1 MKFYP
6 LQTFWGLFVLTIL
19 FLVWVFKG
27 MLLPFILG
35 GAIAYLLNPIVNK
48 ICSKGLK
55 RQTAVLSILG
65 GFFIFLLAILGI
77 ITPILV
83 REAAGFLSSAPL
95 YAQKIW
101 ELAEP
106 RFLWVQEQLGYSI
119 TTDQLQAVL
128 QDNIG
133 KALQIGKGV
142 LGGITTGGIAVVD
155 FLTTLLITPVA
166 AYFLMKEWPYVMA
179 WVQGIIPRGQIVTV
193 SMLGKQID
201 LKISGFVRGQITI
214 CLALGFAYAVALSI
228 AGLNYGFVIGLST
241 GILSIIPFVGSTL
254 GLVTSVVV
262 AFLQTG
268 GDLTFVA
275 IIACIFFA
283 GQFIEGN
290 FITPKLMGDSVGLH
304 PLWIIFALMAGGSL
318 MGLVGMF
325 LAVPL
330 AASIGV
336 LVNFAVSEYKKSPY
350 YQQND
355 KPSDPKE
362 QLVQNATSNT
372 INQSPSTPT

>member
-1 MKFYP
+1 MKLTP
-6 LQTFWGLFVLTIL
+6 LQTFWGCAVLIVL
-19 FLVWVFKG
+19 LLVWTFKTV
-27 MLLPFILG
+27 LLPFVLG
-35 GAIAYLLNPIVNK
+35 ATIAYLLNPFVNK
-48 ICSKGLK
+48 ICKKGFK
-55 RQTAVLSILG
+55 RPTAVLCILG
-65 GFFIFLLAILGI
+65 GFFLFVTVILAV
-77 ITPILV
+77 ITPILF
-83 REAAGFLSSAPL
+83 REATGFIESAPA
-95 YAQKIW
+95 YAQRVW

-106 RFLWVQEQLGYSI
+106 RIMWIQERLGYTITQEQI
-119 TTDQLQAVL
+119 QTVL
-128 QDNIG
+128 EDNVG

-142 LGGITTGGIAVVD
+142 LGGLTMGGIAIVD

-166 AYFLMKEWPYVMA
+166 AYFLMKEWPGIVS
-179 WVQGIIPRGQIVTV
+179 WVKGIIPRDHIATISV
-193 SMLGKQID
+193 LGKKID

-214 CLALGFAYAVALSI
+214 CVALGFVYAVALSI

-268 GDLTFVA
+268 GDLTFVG

-283 GQFIEGN
+283 GQFVEGN

-318 MGLVGMF
+318 MGLLGMF
-325 LAVPL
+325 LAVPV

-336 LVNFAVSEYKKSPY
+336 LVNFAISEYKKSPY
-350 YQQND
+350 YQKND
-355 KPSDPKE
+355 PIENSAQEASQD
-362 QLVQNATSNT
+362 
-372 INQSPSTPT
+372 QSTTTAP

>member
-6 LQTFWGLFVLTIL
+6 LQTFWGFAVLILIILIWLFKAV
-19 FLVWVFKG
+19 
-27 MLLPFILG
+27 LLPFVLG
-35 GAIAYLLNPIVNK
+35 ATIAYLLNPLVNK
-48 ICSKGLK
+48 ICKKGIK
-55 RQTAVLSILG
+55 RQTAVIYILG
-65 GFFIFLLAILGI
+65 GFFVFMAGLLAI
-77 ITPILV
+77 ITPILA
-83 REAAGFLSSAPL
+83 REAAGFIESAPA
-95 YAQKIW
+95 YADKIW
-101 ELAEP
+101 GIMEP
-106 RFLWVQEQLGYSI
+106 RIMWVQEQLGYKI
-119 TTDQLQAVL
+119 TPDQIQTVIE
-128 QDNIG
+128 DNVG
-133 KALQIGKGV
+133 KAMQLGKGV
-142 LGGITTGGIAVVD
+142 LGGITMGGIAIVD
-155 FLTTLLITPVA
+155 FLTTLLITPIA
-166 AYFLMKEWPYVMA
+166 AFFFMKEWPTIVG
-179 WVQGIIPRGQIVTV
+179 WVKGIIPRDHIATV
-193 SMLGKQID
+193 SILGKKID

-241 GILSIIPFVGSTL
+241 GVLSIIPFVGSTL

-268 GDLTFVA
+268 GDLTFVG

-318 MGLVGMF
+318 MGLLGMF
-325 LAVPL
+325 LAVPV

-350 YQQND
+350 YQKND
-355 KPSDPKE
+355 PTHHKLAKDASE
-362 QLVQNATSNT
+362 
-372 INQSPSTPT
+372 NQSTTTPT

>member
-1 MKFYP
+1 MKFSP
-6 LQTFWGLFVLTIL
+6 LQTFWGFAVIVLIFLIWLFKPV
-19 FLVWVFKG
+19 
-27 MLLPFILG
+27 LLPFILG

-48 ICSKGLK
+48 ICSKGIQ
-55 RQTAVLSILG
+55 RQTAVLIILG
-65 GFFIFLLAILGI
+65 SFFVFVAGLLAV

-83 REAAGFLSSAPL
+83 REAAGFIESAPI
-95 YAQKIW
+95 YVARVW

-106 RFLWVQEQLGYSI
+106 RILWVQERLGYAI
-119 TTDQLQAVL
+119 TADQVQSVI
-128 QDNIG
+128 QDNVG

-142 LGGITTGGIAVVD
+142 LGGITTGGIAIID

-166 AYFLMKEWPYVMA
+166 AYFLMKEWPKVVEWA
-179 WVQGIIPRGQIVTV
+179 QGIIPRHHIDTV
-193 SMLGKQID
+193 SGLLYKID
-201 LKISGFVRGQITI
+201 LKISGFVRGQMTV
-214 CLALGFAYAVALSI
+214 CLALGFAYAVALSL

-254 GLVTSVVV
+254 GLAVSLVV

-268 GDLTFVA
+268 GDLTFVG

-290 FITPKLMGDSVGLH
+290 FVTPKLMGDSVGLH

-325 LAVPL
+325 LAVPV

-336 LVNFAVSEYKKSPY
+336 LATFVVSEYKKSQY
-350 YQQND
+350 YESKDCIND
-355 KPSDPKE
+355 ATPPTPS
-362 QLVQNATSNT
+362 
-372 INQSPSTPT
+372 

>member
-6 LQTFWGLFVLTIL
+6 LQTFWGVAILL
-19 FLVWVFKG
+19 FLILVWIFKAV
-27 MLLPFILG
+27 LLPFVLG

-48 ICSKGLK
+48 LCSKGLG
-55 RQTAVLSILG
+55 RQAAVLTILG
-65 GFFIFLLAILGI
+65 GFFMVVAGILAV

-83 REAAGFLSSAPL
+83 REAAGFIESAPGYTQQVWSL
-95 YAQKIW
+95 I
-101 ELAEP
+101 EP
-106 RFLWVQEQLGYSI
+106 KVNWVQEQLGYTI
-119 TTDQLQAVL
+119 TSDQLQTVL

-142 LGGITTGGIAVVD
+142 IGGLTTGGIAIID
-155 FLTTLLITPVA
+155 FMTTLFITPVA
-166 AYFLMKEWPYVMA
+166 AYFLMKEWPRVVA
-179 WVQGIIPRGQIVTV
+179 WAQDIVPRHHLAIV
-193 SMLGKQID
+193 SDLLQKID
-201 LKISGFVRGQITI
+201 LKISGFVRGQMTV
-214 CLALGFAYAVALSI
+214 CLALGLAYAVALSL

-241 GILSIIPFVGSTL
+241 GILSIIPFVGSTV
-254 GLVTSVVV
+254 GLLTSLVV

-268 GDLTFVA
+268 GDVTFIGIV
-275 IIACIFFA
+275 ACIFFA

-336 LVNFAVSEYKKSPY
+336 LVNFAISQYKLSSY
-350 YQQND
+350 YQSEANANANES
-355 KPSDPKE
+355 KPQD
-362 QLVQNATSNT
+362 A
-372 INQSPSTPT
+372 SPSISA

>member
-6 LQTFWGLFVLTIL
+6 LQTFWGFAIL
-19 FLVWVFKG
+19 FFILLVWLFKAV
-27 MLLPFILG
+27 LLPFVLG
-35 GAIAYLLNPIVNK
+35 GTIAYLLNPIVNK
-48 ICSKGLK
+48 ICAKGLK
-55 RQTAVLSILG
+55 RQTAVLCILG
-65 GFFIFLLAILGI
+65 GFFVFMAGLLAI

-83 REAAGFLSSAPL
+83 REAAGFIQSAPV

-101 ELAEP
+101 EMAEP
-106 RFLWVQEQLGYSI
+106 RLMWVQEQLGYEI
-119 TTDQLQAVL
+119 TSDQLQTVL
-128 QDNIG
+128 QDNFG
-133 KALQIGKGV
+133 KALQLGKGV

-166 AYFLMKEWPYVMA
+166 AYFLMKEWPQVMA
-179 WVQGIIPRGQIVTV
+179 WVQGIIPRGHILTV
-193 SMLGKQID
+193 SVLGRQID

-254 GLVTSVVV
+254 GLVISVVV
-262 AFLQTG
+262 AFLQSG
-268 GDLTFVA
+268 GDITFVG

-304 PLWIIFALMAGGSL
+304 PLWIIFSLMAGGSL

-325 LAVPL
+325 LAVPV

-350 YQQND
+350 YQTHEPD
-355 KPSDPKE
+355 KDVTGHKG
-362 QLVQNATSNT
+362 TT
-372 INQSPSTPT
+372 TPT